1 MDVKSAASIAIPG
14 GVVGGSG
21 PPALP
26 VDDLVQDRFQQ
37 ALEGPVSAPGAGAPT
52 PDSLAVRP
60 GGSLGDAIL
69 SGLDRLGADFQQAW
83 AGKSLTLD
91 SDPSSWTPAQL
102 LQLQVQTQ
110 TASTVIDVMGKG
122 VSKVVQGIEQLTKVQ

>member
-1 MDVKSAASIAIPG
+1 
-14 GVVGGSG
+14 
-21 PPALP
+21 
-26 VDDLVQDRFQQ
+26 
-37 ALEGPVSAPGAGAPT
+37 
-52 PDSLAVRP
+52 
-60 GGSLGDAIL
+60 L

-110 TASTVIDVMGKG
+110 RASTVIDVMGKG